1 MFDSLF
7 DGPGD
12 IRALFNRVRVERE
25 VRYTLFTFGDSELE
39 YYLVVG
45 AKDPRDPVAVTRGQV
60 TVTRPTILTP
70 GSRPELFGFFEED
83 TEGEEWKGEDL
94 ERSAVFM
101 MSRTAAFQNMNL
113 SNRVGK
119 REAMSDS
126 VEEVVE
132 RLGRRLDSEDE
143 DRVAILSAP
152 HGLGPVAVLKYT
164 TEQIGRST
172 PGNIKE
178 LQEKGLLP

>member
-1 MFDSLF
+1 MFENPFEDR
-7 DGPGD
+7 GD
-12 IRALFNRVRVERE
+12 IRVLFDRVRVERP
-25 VRYTLFTFGDSELE
+25 VHYTLFTFGDSELE
-39 YYLVVG
+39 YYLVVDSEEP
-45 AKDPRDPVAVTRGQV
+45 KQPVHVARGQV
-60 TVTRPTILTP
+60 TVSRPTIITP
-70 GSRPELFGFFEED
+70 GGNPEMVGFFEEM
-83 TEGEEWKGEDL
+83 GASYEDMA
-94 ERSAVFM
+94 RSAVFM
-101 MSRTAAFQNMNL
+101 MSRTAAFENVRL
-113 SNRVGK
+113 SNRIGK
-119 REAMSDS
+119 RETMSDS

-132 RLGRRLDSEDE
+132 KLGKRLDAEDE